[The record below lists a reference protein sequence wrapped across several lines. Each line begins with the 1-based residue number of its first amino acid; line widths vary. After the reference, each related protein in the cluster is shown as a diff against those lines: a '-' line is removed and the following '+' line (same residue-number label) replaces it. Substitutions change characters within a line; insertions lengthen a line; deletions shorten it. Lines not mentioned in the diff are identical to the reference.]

1 MDEDKVKVDCKCGY
15 KEDILL
21 SDYLKYYHDNPNKM
35 CTYSILCNN
44 CDDKGVIKYYHSE
57 CKQFFCEGCQ
67 EHYCSYYDHDVPA
80 LKASLIGAGLKLD
93 EIKESIKKG
102 EDFINTYFPSLKESY
117 LSKETNKEKV
127 DTFNK
132 VYDATI
138 ANNKNILEF
147 ITIMLNSFKKDNG
160 NYLRNIE
167 ENSNINIYKYIE
179 DSKNPD
185 YVLNY
190 LQFFNFTLYKQG
202 KIINSEYG
210 YNDALFL
217 NDGNLLITYHKD
229 GYLVGAIL
237 ERMTWKVLKT
247 WNICSNVCCECVVQL
262 ENNLVLLSIQGKYI
276 QIWNI
281 NEEEPKLLF
290 KFGDFQFLEEIGV
303 VSNNRIVTQINEN
316 KFAVWSINEPFSK
329 EPIQY
334 LDYTNEQ
341 IKGYYFD
348 KERNI
353 LILNCKKEF
362 AVFNTET
369 YQKITIIESPS
380 EIETMFKYDKKMYY
394 VVVEMTSHY
403 FILISM
409 T

>member
-1 MDEDKVKVDCKCGY
+1 
-15 KEDILL
+15 
-21 SDYLKYYHDNPNKM
+21 
-35 CTYSILCNN
+35 
-44 CDDKGVIKYYHSE
+44 
-57 CKQFFCEGCQ
+57 
-67 EHYCSYYDHDVPA
+67 
-80 LKASLIGAGLKLD
+80 
-93 EIKESIKKG
+93 
-102 EDFINTYFPSLKESY
+102 
-117 LSKETNKEKV
+117 
-127 DTFNK
+127 
-132 VYDATI
+132 
-138 ANNKNILEF
+138 
-147 ITIMLNSFKKDNG
+147 
-160 NYLRNIE
+160 
-167 ENSNINIYKYIE
+167 
-179 DSKNPD
+179 
-185 YVLNY
+185 
-190 LQFFNFTLYKQG
+190 
-202 KIINSEYG
+202 
-210 YNDALFL
+210 
-217 NDGNLLITYHKD
+217 
-229 GYLVGAIL
+229 
-237 ERMTWKVLKT
+237 MTWKVLKT
-247 WNICSNVCCECVVQL
+247 WNICRNVCCECVVQV

-380 EIETMFKYDKKMYY
+380 EIETMFKYDKKNVLCSGGDDKSLFYINLDDLTIKDVSKWNIDCYTIYNVIPSRDKKWIFAHTGSKMIMMNIETKEINQFKIDY
-394 VVVEMTSHY
+394 
-403 FILISM
+403 IGLIYKLLPLDDYHLLSEDNGNFRIWKY
-409 T
+409 